1 VGQKVNPLGFRLG
14 ITKKAHS
21 DWFASRNSYA
31 SLLEQDYK
39 VRSYV
44 DKKLS
49 NRGISRVEIK
59 RDSGQ
64 VDINFYT
71 SRPGMLVGRS
81 GESIEAIRSDLLLI
95 LGNSI
100 QLHLNVFDVPKVDA
114 DAKLVADFIVQQL
127 QKRVAFRRV
136 LRTAI
141 QKIQS
146 SPSIKGV
153 KLQIAGRLN
162 GAEIART
169 EWVREGRVPLQ
180 TLRANIDYCSCQA
193 HTIYGVLG
201 IKVWIFLGEEVVC

>member
-1 VGQKVNPLGFRLG
+1 MGQKVNPLGFRLG
-14 ITKKAHS
+14 ITKSAHS

-81 GESIEAIRSDLLLI
+81 GESIEAIRTDLLSI
-95 LGNSI
+95 LGDHA

-114 DAKLVADFIVQQL
+114 DATLVADFIVQQL

-201 IKVWIFLGEEVVC
+201 IKVWIFLGEDFVS